1 MYTYSIV
8 LERDSESGMFTVTV
22 PTLPG
27 CITQGRTRDECLT
40 RAQEAIAAHIGGLK
54 ADGLPVPIESE
65 LPEMLRV
72 TVAA

>member
-8 LERDSESGMFTVTV
+8 LEHDAESGMFTVTV
-22 PTLPG
+22 PALPG
-27 CITQGRTRDECLT
+27 CITQGKTKDECLT

-54 ADGLPVPIESE
+54 ADGLPVPTEDE
-65 LPEMLRV
+65 TPEMLRV